1 MRPVFSKSFH
11 FVDTNLYQKIGR
23 ASLPKRNNKMEKSGI
38 YNIVKEYHPIKMQI
52 KRLYCP
58 CGTEMRYD
66 RQITVDMP
74 TTLNRLFYS
83 PKSTNQYICPSCGN
97 IITSDIDY
105 PTHQMVIL
113 PIEE

>member
-1 MRPVFSKSFH
+1 
-11 FVDTNLYQKIGR
+11 
-23 ASLPKRNNKMEKSGI
+23 MENSGI
-38 YNIVKEYHPIKMQI
+38 YNIITEYHPIKVQI

-66 RQITVDMP
+66 RRIAVDMP
-74 TTLNRLFYS
+74 TTLDPLFYS
-83 PKSTNQYICPSCGN
+83 TKINKHICPSKHTNQYVCPSCGN

-105 PTHQMVIL
+105 PTHKMVIL